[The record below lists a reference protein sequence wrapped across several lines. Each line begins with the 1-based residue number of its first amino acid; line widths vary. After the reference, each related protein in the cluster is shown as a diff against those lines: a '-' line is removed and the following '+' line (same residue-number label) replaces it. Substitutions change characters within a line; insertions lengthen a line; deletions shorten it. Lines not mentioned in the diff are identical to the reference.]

1 MLTTLLAAIAFQS
14 PNLDKP
20 VTLRTVAKPV
30 ADVLADVT
38 SQVGFRFEASQ
49 VRDWPIIV
57 SVKSFRAG
65 DLLERI
71 AEVTDSEWVKERDRW
86 VLTRSA
92 ARVKKAVEIELADR
106 AARLKPVVD
115 ALPTEMSDEDIAAT
129 LKIQTRPPE
138 DRWRRVLL
146 HPSLELHVR
155 EPGGEPDLALEEAV
169 ELLVRLAQPVIDR
182 LDES

>member
-1 MLTTLLAAIAFQS
+1 MTTRNQRDPSRFSPPPRASRTRLPDAPEPYRYSIADLERETGVSSRNIRYYISEGILPPAYGRGPTATYDLGHLLRLRMIA
-14 PNLDKP
+14 
-20 VTLRTVAKPV
+20 TLRDEGITLREIRERLGGMT
-30 ADVLADVT
+30 D
-38 SQVGFRFEASQ
+38 EE
-49 VRDWPIIV
+49 I
-57 SVKSFRAG
+57 AG
-65 DLLERI
+65 
-71 AEVTDSEWVKERDRW
+71 
-86 VLTRSA
+86 
-92 ARVKKAVEIELADR
+92 
-106 AARLKPVVD
+106 
-115 ALPTEMSDEDIAAT
+115 T

>member
-1 MLTTLLAAIAFQS
+1 MSARNARDPAPLSPPPRASRTRLPAAPEPYRYSIA
-14 PNLDKP
+14 D
-20 VTLRTVAKPV
+20 
-30 ADVLADVT
+30 
-38 SQVGFRFEASQ
+38 
-49 VRDWPIIV
+49 
-57 SVKSFRAG
+57 
-65 DLLERI
+65 LERETGVSSRNI
-71 AEVTDSEWVKERDRW
+71 RYYISEGMLPPAYGRGPTATYDLGHLLR
-86 VLTRSA
+86 LRM
-92 ARVKKAVEIELADR
+92 I
-106 AARLKPVVD
+106 ARLRDEGIGLKEIRER
-115 ALPTEMSDEDIAAT
+115 LGGMSDDDIAAM